1 MQNTSPQEKAKQAQ
15 NALEYMKK
23 ILAGRAEVEERIE
36 MLMRFKKEIQSA
48 KATVQAN
55 LKKNED
61 VLENFKDL
69 ITKKVKTVR
78 ESTLQ
83 KTGTGDNDE
92 NSEKVKMVNNRI
104 ERIAKEVDEIGTD
117 RDEIDYYISCDNEK
131 TPEQRNIQ
139 IIKLKYIQSNTTR
152 RNYLNKVKDEE
163 KERNITS
170 REFNISLG
178 KPYSL
183 DSTFISRKAGKTIEL
198 TP

>member
-83 KTGTGDNDE
+83 RTETGDNDE

>member
-104 ERIAKEVDEIGTD
+104 ERIAKEVDEIGQD
-117 RDEIDYYISCDNEK
+117 RDEIDYYIRYDNEK

-163 KERNITS
+163 KERNLTS